1 MNLFKKN
8 EIIHWIDSGTLL
20 GLYRDGELI
29 TGDKDVDISVLIN
42 YTNQENHILSFVK
55 QCGYTDVRV
64 RMKFGKIFKIKVF
77 VYDDRTIDI
86 SFFFDSGK
94 NFLISPQIDINQSHL
109 LLRSSIVKK
118 ILISYLYRSKSIDY
132 SKLLFLKLVYVGY
145 WLAPKNLIQ
154 PDNLGEL
161 SGLTVPKN
169 IDDYL
174 PYRYGTWKE
183 KVSKWS
189 SKQQDGGLYFLDI
202 L

>member
-1 MNLFKKN
+1 
-8 EIIHWIDSGTLL
+8 
-20 GLYRDGELI
+20 
-29 TGDKDVDISVLIN
+29 
-42 YTNQENHILSFVK
+42 
-55 QCGYTDVRV
+55 
-64 RMKFGKIFKIKVF
+64 MKFGKIFKIKVF

-132 SKLLFLKLVYVGY
+132 SKLLFLKFVYVGY
-145 WLAPKNLIQ
+145 WLAPKSLIQ

-174 PYRYGTWKE
+174 TYRYGMWKK